1 MKMAFNMVVRSLA
14 LLICLAASFHACAHG
29 RGASGDACA
38 MYTQNRLVIG
48 GDLQGRR
55 FVLESKGDIELMP
68 PFRASDGRNVFH
80 RPFSLSLDVG
90 ERLSLFYS
98 RAPRTCVLARDED
111 RQASL
116 KIPVFFIGGA
126 QESIEE
132 LKDNADSLAFAP
144 SAWLQADSDFSDV
157 SFHLRRG
164 GSRFGEIRPFFLCGL
179 AGLLVCEQ
187 SCPDDST
194 TLAASLVN
202 EVVKDGNSNYA
213 PSSGRREVRLPS
225 LKEEPRPRQ
234 TVQPAEP
241 APQPK
246 PAPRI
251 TPAPVIP
258 QPRTT
263 EAERQPFW
271 APSPLQPP
279 AQPKPDAAARPEVVQ
294 SEKAVPP
301 KVETPSQPEPRQA
314 QPAGNAPAQP
324 QKAEPAQPQPEPEQK
339 PQVPEPAPAPAP
351 APPKTQ
357 RFVLAFERKNGE
369 PLSAANV
376 LKAEGNLIVEGA
388 PLQLAPEGLAADL
401 PEEAFQK
408 AGTTD
413 YLKKLL
419 KRHTVISVKNGAGRF
434 VLTVEPRYVR
444 AEDLLIVIRDAA
456 GEPVHGCDLALDV
469 SMGRRLGDGWTKTG
483 ETERVRGLEYAEQ
496 DATYAL
502 SLPADIEPNELL
514 ISTAEPGDV
523 GRISNAAPG
532 CELEQRPLV
541 SVDEVRSGK
550 ITRFLQKA
558 GPTLIAIFST
568 DSTFA
573 GRIGFAAAD
582 GFWSEALR
590 LVNVV
595 STASWEKKVLARAQA
610 PGVSPETGVLQ
621 QEGQGGALAGDGNR
635 GTILKSLSNGSHSG
649 PGPLSIF
656 LVQPV
661 ERYHLDLALKPIR
674 EDASIAS
681 RHSVKQEALLLIT
694 GSVRETGSYF
704 CQHSVRRDKSPWES
718 PNWVRQA
725 RKIFAVEVWS
735 ETAINKMQE
744 SLRIKA
750 ADDAPADIYRCS
762 IPGPEGDKIALYG
775 LSTKALTDDVA
786 RTKAF
791 SYLTTKANTFLKP

>member
-1 MKMAFNMVVRSLA
+1 MKTAFNMVVRSLA

-29 RGASGDACA
+29 RGASGDAFA

-55 FVLESKGDIELMP
+55 FVLEPKGDIELMP

-90 ERLSLFYS
+90 ERLSLLYS

-126 QESIEE
+126 QEAIEE

-179 AGLLVCEQ
+179 AGLL
-187 SCPDDST
+187 
-194 TLAASLVN
+194 AASNPAQTSPRRWLL
-202 EVVKDGNSNYA
+202 
-213 PSSGRREVRLPS
+213 PSSTKSSRTAIRTMLRLRGAGRCACLRSRKSRGRAGPF
-225 LKEEPRPRQ
+225 RPQSR
-234 TVQPAEP
+234 PE
-241 APQPK
+241 PK
-246 PAPRI
+246 PAPQI
-251 TPAPVIP
+251 TPAPVNP

-271 APSPLQPP
+271 APSPWPSP

-294 SEKAVPP
+294 SEKALPP
-301 KVETPSQPEPRQA
+301 KVEIPPPQPKPRQA

-324 QKAEPAQPQPEPEQK
+324 QKAEPAQPQPQPPEQNLKFLNPPPTPRQPRRK
-339 PQVPEPAPAPAP
+339 PSASSSLSSGRTENRF
-351 APPKTQ
+351 PPPMSS
-357 RFVLAFERKNGE
+357 RRRE
-369 PLSAANV
+369 
-376 LKAEGNLIVEGA
+376 LIVEGA

-408 AGTTD
+408 ASTAD

-444 AEDLLIVIRDAA
+444 AEDLQIVIRDAA
-456 GEPVHGCDLALDV
+456 GEPVHGCDLALDI

-483 ETERVRGLEYAEQ
+483 ETERVRGLEYTQQ

-573 GRIGFAAAD
+573 GRIGFAASD

-590 LVNVV
+590 LHATWYRPRRGRRR
-595 STASWEKKVLARAQA
+595 SSPALRLRA
-610 PGVSPETGVLQ
+610 
-621 QEGQGGALAGDGNR
+621 
-635 GTILKSLSNGSHSG
+635 
-649 PGPLSIF
+649 
-656 LVQPV
+656 
-661 ERYHLDLALKPIR
+661 
-674 EDASIAS
+674 
-681 RHSVKQEALLLIT
+681 
-694 GSVRETGSYF
+694 
-704 CQHSVRRDKSPWES
+704 
-718 PNWVRQA
+718 
-725 RKIFAVEVWS
+725 
-735 ETAINKMQE
+735 
-744 SLRIKA
+744 
-750 ADDAPADIYRCS
+750 
-762 IPGPEGDKIALYG
+762 
-775 LSTKALTDDVA
+775 
-786 RTKAF
+786 
-791 SYLTTKANTFLKP
+791 